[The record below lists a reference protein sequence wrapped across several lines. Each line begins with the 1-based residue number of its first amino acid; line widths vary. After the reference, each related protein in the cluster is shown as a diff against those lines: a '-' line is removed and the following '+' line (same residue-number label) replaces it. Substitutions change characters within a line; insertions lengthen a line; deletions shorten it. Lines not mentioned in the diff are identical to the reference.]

1 MPALPSAPRRRACS
15 PRARPCTTARAGST
29 VLHACSVAGSECRV
43 VIGQGIRTFG
53 QELKAWHHLF
63 VNRRA
68 DRTPCAAPRS
78 SPILLWRT
86 FLKFSPTT
94 TKNVLFE
101 GVATL
106 SGAAHGTTRRSATLA
121 QMEHVRAPTFGD
133 ALRATKT
140 HPIMPDTLG
149 VRVVTVL
156 GPLVSRWPPRG
167 VASSGT
173 RESNH
178 SLSAPRPPSVLG
190 WLS

>member
-1 MPALPSAPRRRACS
+1 MAREGTCPAGIESSSRRFDGGLQNGILAFQPPWYPTEPPRALRRATQ
-15 PRARPCTTARAGST
+15 ARWVASARTTSGSI
-29 VLHACSVAGSECRV
+29 RV
-43 VIGQGIRTFG
+43 FRWMFRV
-53 QELKAWHHLF
+53 
-63 VNRRA
+63 
-68 DRTPCAAPRS
+68 DS
-78 SPILLWRT
+78 SH
-86 FLKFSPTT
+86 T
-94 TKNVLFE
+94 TKIALGRTRNSW
-101 GVATL
+101 GAPL
-106 SGAAHGTTRRSATLA
+106 SLA

-173 RESNH
+173 RESNR
-178 SLSAPRPPSVLG
+178 SLCALSVLGVLG